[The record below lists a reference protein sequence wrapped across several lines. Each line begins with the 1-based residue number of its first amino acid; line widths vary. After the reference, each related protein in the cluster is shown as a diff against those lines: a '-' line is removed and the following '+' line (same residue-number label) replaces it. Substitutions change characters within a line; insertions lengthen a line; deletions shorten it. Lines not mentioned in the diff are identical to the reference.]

1 MPRNLGITRKNRE
14 YLQILTNIDINNKFK
29 FDNYFFTISKPLK
42 KIENFVFKPLSSRGE
57 GTPLTLVVQ
66 PLKNTLF

>member
-1 MPRNLGITRKNRE
+1 MPRNLGITRKNPE

-42 KIENFVFKPLSSRGE
+42 KN
-57 GTPLTLVVQ
+57 
-66 PLKNTLF
+66 